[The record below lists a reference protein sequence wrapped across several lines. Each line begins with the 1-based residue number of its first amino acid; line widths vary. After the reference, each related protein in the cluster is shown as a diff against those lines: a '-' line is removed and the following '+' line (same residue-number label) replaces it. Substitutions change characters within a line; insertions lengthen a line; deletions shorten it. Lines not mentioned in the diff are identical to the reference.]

1 MRNAKPVAAR
11 NLVAKHDFNR
21 GGAHRSAKDYVR
33 DRLNLDD
40 CLSEYEDMLDE
51 QYHYELDNPYED
63 VYQSTTLIDFFNQE
77 DKHESSNQNS
87 GCSRYRDQ
95 IST

>member
-1 MRNAKPVAAR
+1 MRNAKPDAAR

-21 GGAHRSAKDYVR
+21 GGAHRSAKDFVR
-33 DRLNLDD
+33 QKPNLDD

-63 VYQSTTLIDFFNQE
+63 VYQSTTLIDFFTLRG
-77 DKHESSNQNS
+77 K
-87 GCSRYRDQ
+87 
-95 IST
+95 

>member
-1 MRNAKPVAAR
+1 MKNAKPNAAR

-21 GGAHRSAKDYVR
+21 GGAHRSAKDFTRVKPT
-33 DRLNLDD
+33 LDD

-63 VYQSTTLIDFFNQE
+63 VYQSKSLIDFFMKE
-77 DKHESSNQNS
+77 DKNERTNTCSC
-87 GCSRYRDQ
+87 GSRYRD
-95 IST
+95 